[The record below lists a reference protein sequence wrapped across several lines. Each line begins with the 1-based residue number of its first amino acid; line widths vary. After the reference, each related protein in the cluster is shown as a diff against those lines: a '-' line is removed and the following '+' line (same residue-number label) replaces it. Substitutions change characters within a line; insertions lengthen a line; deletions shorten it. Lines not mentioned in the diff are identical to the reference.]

1 MIVANVSKKLDMNL
15 WHPEAFCR
23 EFGHVKHDIVN
34 TKTGKSI
41 PNVPLKIFWDGFENL
56 SARMVDENG
65 LPMLLKLKDWPP
77 DNDLAHTLPS
87 RFEDLMNCI
96 PLPEYTKRQGRYNL
110 ASFMPDYYVKPDLG
124 PKMYIAYGNALY
136 PHTGTTNLHIDMSDA
151 CNMMVYVGIPQDG
164 SKDEHIAEGLKSVE
178 EADCDPV
185 LKKRVREIDP
195 KVGAIWHIYHPRD
208 ADKIRDLL
216 NKVALEKGQKLEPNT
231 DPIHDQSVYLDSKLR
246 KRLYREY
253 GVVGY
258 AYPQCEGDVVFIPAG
273 APHQVCHKS

>member
-1 MIVANVSKKLDMNL
+1 
-15 WHPEAFCR
+15 
-23 EFGHVKHDIVN
+23 
-34 TKTGKSI
+34 
-41 PNVPLKIFWDGFENL
+41 
-56 SARMVDENG
+56 
-65 LPMLLKLKDWPP
+65 
-77 DNDLAHTLPS
+77 
-87 RFEDLMNCI
+87 
-96 PLPEYTKRQGRYNL
+96 
-110 ASFMPDYYVKPDLG
+110 
-124 PKMYIAYGNALY
+124 
-136 PHTGTTNLHIDMSDA
+136 
-151 CNMMVYVGIPQDG
+151 MM
-164 SKDEHIAEGLKSVE
+164 
-178 EADCDPV
+178 
-185 LKKRVREIDP
+185 KKRVREVDP